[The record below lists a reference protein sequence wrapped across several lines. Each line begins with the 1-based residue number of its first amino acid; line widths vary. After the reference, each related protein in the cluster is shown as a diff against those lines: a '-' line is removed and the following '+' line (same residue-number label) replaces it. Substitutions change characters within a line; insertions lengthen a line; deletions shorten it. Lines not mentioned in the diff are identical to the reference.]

1 MESIIKE
8 MLTMADYLQ
17 KMPEDSESRKRLI
30 LTYIDRVTINR
41 R

>member
-30 LTYIDRVTINR
+30 LSLY
-41 R
+41 